1 MRINLNRYLPDSHEL
16 REASNVF
23 HQEIEAAGVRLMT
36 FAAVA
41 GGVTALAVTL
51 ARLFSASDGSAVA
64 FAPLAVAVI
73 FGSQALTGARQMGW
87 ALIGA
92 AGATVIGFNLTGTS
106 ETLLPSALALVLLG
120 SICILLRRPGTLTS
134 ISFIAA
140 LMVIAGLT
148 WVDDGPDRAALLGTM
163 LAGYTVAG
171 FVMWVV
177 RVAGTVAIARYLRLF
192 EENPVALIEQ
202 DWTGVAKAVG
212 ELGFDDLGDLR
223 SHLQSHPDLVADLIH
238 LALYTRLNAAAAR
251 LAGVSDRSSLLG
263 PMPRDR
269 VNETS
274 LDALVDQIVAVHA
287 ESDQF
292 ETVYETIDY
301 AGEPIWVEV
310 NWIRTP
316 AIGPTAERVVTAV
329 RDITEE
335 VNAREASSD
344 LIRAKDEFIA
354 SVSHELR
361 TPLTAV
367 LGLAGELEYAYDN
380 IPETERM
387 ELIGLINSQSR
398 EMAAIVEDLLVAAR
412 ADMGEISIVSEPTNM
427 TESVDH
433 VVREFGWADSIAR
446 PRGECSVVADPVRLR
461 QILRNLIANAHRYGG
476 GERRITGGRIGDT
489 VEIEI
494 RDNGPGVPTDE
505 RERIFEPYAR
515 AHSRPGIT
523 ASVGLGL
530 AVSRRLARLMDGD
543 IIYEYDGESSESVF
557 RLTLPAAAAGKPESC
572 S

>member
-1 MRINLNRYLPDSHEL
+1 MRTSLSNYLSNSPEL
-16 REASNVF
+16 PEASNVF
-23 HQEIEAAGVRLMT
+23 QREVEAAGVRLMG
-36 FAAVA
+36 FAALAAGIAAVA
-41 GGVTALAVTL
+41 VSVTRLITGADGVIV
-51 ARLFSASDGSAVA
+51 ASGPAI
-64 FAPLAVAVI
+64 VAVV
-73 FGSQALTGARQMGW
+73 FGWQAALGARRMEW
-87 ALIGA
+87 ALIVGSA
-92 AGATVIGFNLTGTS
+92 AVVIGFNLTGTS

-120 SICILLRRPGTLTS
+120 AIGILLRTPGMLVVAAS
-134 ISFIAA
+134 NCA
-140 LMVIAGLT
+140 LMVVAGLT
-148 WVDDGPDRAALLGTM
+148 WVDDGPDRAALTATM
-163 LAGYTVAG
+163 LGGFAVAG

-202 DWTGVAKAVG
+202 DWTGVARAVG
-212 ELGFDDLGDLR
+212 ELGFDDLEDLR
-223 SHLQSHPDLVADLIH
+223 SHLLSHPDLVADLIH
-238 LALYTRLNAAAAR
+238 HALYTRLNAAAAR
-251 LAGVSDRSSLLG
+251 LAGVTDRSSLLG
-263 PMPRDR
+263 PMPRER

-274 LDALVDQIVAVHA
+274 LEALVDQIVAVHA

-316 AIGPTAERVVTAV
+316 AIGPTAERVVTAI

-412 ADMGEISIVSEPTNM
+412 ADMGEISIVPEPTNL

-433 VVREFGWADSIAR
+433 VVREFDWADSIAR

-557 RLTLPAAAAGKPESC
+557 RLTLPAAATGKPE
-572 S
+572 